1 MGVFMTKRQLFPIL
15 FALLTVVL
23 LSCGPKIPEPSYT
36 KGTARIGVSDAAY
49 EISAYV
55 AQQYQQ
61 IHKSAFVSVYRNDT
75 QSLLDSLINDRVE
88 EILIDRALSPEETL
102 AFSQRQL
109 KLWVYPV
116 AYYPVFLLVD
126 TSLGVTAIDSVG
138 FRNALTGV
146 TTNWKA
152 LGGPD
157 IAMTPYIPLPGTEA
171 WTSLMNYYGELD
183 SITAVACSTDAKML
197 ELSANDRGA
206 LLLFSHDI
214 SELPGYRKLRW
225 AQGEL
230 RIPANVK
237 SILELPRYPFMLQ
250 FTYVTTRNKID
261 VASGY
266 LTFIVGNDG
275 QKMVMKEGYRP
286 ASVPVRVVQLKE
298 E

>member
-1 MGVFMTKRQLFPIL
+1 MGVFMIRRQRILIL
-15 FALLTVVL
+15 FVLTVAVFL
-23 LSCGPKIPEPSYT
+23 GCRPQTPEPSYT
-36 KGTARIGVSDAAY
+36 RGTALIGISDAAY
-49 EISAYV
+49 EIAAYV
-55 AQQYQQ
+55 AQQYQS
-61 IHKSAFVSVYRNDT
+61 IHNSAYVSVYRNDT
-75 QSLLDSLINDRVE
+75 RSLLDSLINDRAE
-88 EILIDRALSPEETL
+88 EILIDRTLSLAETL
-102 AFSQRQL
+102 AFAERQL
-109 KLWVYPV
+109 KLWIYPV

-126 TSLGVTAIDSVG
+126 TSLDVTEIDSSGLRKV
-138 FRNALTGV
+138 LTGEA
-146 TTNWKA
+146 TNWKV

-157 IAMTPYIPLPGTEA
+157 ESVTPYIPLPGTGA
-171 WTSLMNYYGELD
+171 WTSLMGYYGELD

-206 LLLFSHDI
+206 LLVFSHDI

-225 AQGEL
+225 ARGEL

-237 SILELPRYPFMLQ
+237 TILEQPRYPFMLQ
-250 FTYVTTRNKID
+250 YTYVTTHNKID

-286 ASVPVRVVQLKE
+286 ASVPVRVIQLKE